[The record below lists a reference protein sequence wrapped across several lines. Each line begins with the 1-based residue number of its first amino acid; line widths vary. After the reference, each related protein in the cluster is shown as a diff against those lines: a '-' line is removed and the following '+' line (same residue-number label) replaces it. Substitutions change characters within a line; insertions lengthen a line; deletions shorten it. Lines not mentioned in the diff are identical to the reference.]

1 MHGAEV
7 SREDNNPAQ
16 RATAISP
23 AIGDDQCRYTGL
35 QQLRRDNYFLHEHYE
50 TLAEKAKTQQQQ
62 QSITLPYESFD
73 FSTNNAKF
81 WLRKLQSKEKMLD
94 QFSYRN
100 IDIDTL
106 RWGLTNIQLIEALIK
121 LGQEKSSSE

>member
-1 MHGAEV
+1 M
-7 SREDNNPAQ
+7 SREENNPAE

-23 AIGDDQCRYTGL
+23 ATGDGQCRYTGL

-62 QSITLPYESFD
+62 HAITPPYESFD
-73 FSTNNAKF
+73 FATNKAKF
-81 WLRKLQSKEKMLD
+81 WLRKLQSKEKILD
-94 QFSYRN
+94 QYSYRN

-121 LGQEKSSSE
+121 LDQEKSSSE